1 MGILTRFAWEKI
13 NILQQDDWKSI
24 TDAMPDGLMVLDAQA
39 HVMAINP
46 AFTRITGFS
55 QDEIVG
61 NSCSVLGCSACPEP
75 GLGPG
80 CVLSGGAQGETV
92 SCDMVHKTGRTL
104 HLWKRASLLSA
115 ADGSVLGAVE
125 TLIDDSELKPAEA
138 TAHMLYQLNDGR
150 RLLVGRSPAMA
161 ALMDALDGLAMA
173 DTPILIQGESGSGKE
188 LVARLLH
195 QLGPRSKHSMIK
207 LNCATLQPEEFE
219 LEPWST
225 DVQPVRDVIL
235 DEISDLPLISQKRLA
250 LFLEKKREAGLRVIA
265 LSNRDLGELVNQ
277 GKFSGELWAKICTV
291 MLTVPPLRKRPEDL
305 PVLIEKLLSDQCL
318 RQGRPTA
325 RVDRDALNLLQNHSW
340 PGNVR
345 ELINALEYALM
356 QAPQGL
362 IQAAHLPPSL
372 SGNLLAA
379 DDVYQSCNERQ
390 RLVLALR
397 KAGGNQSEAAR
408 LLGVSRVTV
417 WKRMQR
423 YGIDPKAL

>member
-1 MGILTRFAWEKI
+1 LEKI
-13 NILQQDDWKSI
+13 SILQQDDWKSI

-39 HVMAINP
+39 HVVAINP

-55 QDEIVG
+55 SDEIVG
-61 NSCSVLGCSACPEP
+61 NSCSVLGCNACPKP
-75 GLGPG
+75 GLGRG

-92 SCDMVHKTGRTL
+92 SCNMVHKSGRTL
-104 HLWKRASLLSA
+104 YLWKRASLLAA

-125 TLIDDSELKPAEA
+125 TLIDDNELKPAESPC
-138 TAHMLYQLNDGR
+138 HVLYQLNDGR
-150 RLLVGRSPAMA
+150 RLLVGLSPAMA
-161 ALMDALDGLAMA
+161 TLMDALDGLAIA

-195 QLGPRSKHSMIK
+195 QLGPRSKRPMIK
-207 LNCATLQPEEFE
+207 LNCATLQPEEFD
-219 LEPWST
+219 LEPWHADS
-225 DVQPVRDVIL
+225 QPKTDVIL
-235 DEISDLPLISQKRLA
+235 DEISDLPLASQKRLA
-250 LFLEKKREAGLRVIA
+250 LSLEKKRDAGLRVIA
-265 LSNRDLGELVNQ
+265 LSNRDLGELANH
-277 GKFSGELWAKICTV
+277 GKFSGELWPKICTV

-305 PVLIEKLLSDQCL
+305 PLLIERLLSDLCL

-325 RVDRDALNLLQNHSW
+325 RVDRDALNLLQNYSW

-356 QAPQGL
+356 QAPKGL
-362 IQAAHLPPSL
+362 IQATHLPPSL
-372 SGNLLAA
+372 SGTLFVA
-379 DDVYQSCNERQ
+379 DDASHTCDERQ
-390 RLVLALR
+390 RLILALR
-397 KAGGNQSEAAR
+397 KAGGNRSEAAR

>member
-1 MGILTRFAWEKI
+1 M
-13 NILQQDDWKSI
+13 QQDDWKNI

-39 HVMAINP
+39 NIVAVNP
-46 AFTRITGFS
+46 AFTKITGFS
-55 QDEIVG
+55 ADEIIG
-61 NSCSVLGCSACPEP
+61 SSCSVLGCSACPEP

-80 CVLSGGAQGETV
+80 CVLSGGAQGGTV
-92 SCDMVHKTGRTL
+92 SCNMVHKSGRTL
-104 HLWKRASLLSA
+104 CLWKRASLLA
-115 ADGSVLGAVE
+115 ASDGSILGAVE
-125 TLIDDSELKPAEA
+125 TLIDDNELKPADSPCQI
-138 TAHMLYQLNDGR
+138 LYQLNDGR
-150 RLLVGRSPAMA
+150 RLLVGRSPAMVT
-161 ALMDALDGLAMA
+161 LMDALDGLATG

-195 QLGPRSKHSMIK
+195 QLGPRNKRPMIK
-207 LNCATLQPEEFE
+207 LSCATMQPEGFDGD
-219 LEPWST
+219 PWNADNRIGT
-225 DVQPVRDVIL
+225 DVVL
-235 DEISDLPLISQKRLA
+235 DEISDLPLAAQKRLT
-250 LFLEKKREAGLRVIA
+250 LFLEKNRPAGFRIIA
-265 LSNRDLGELVNQ
+265 LSNRDLAVRVQRN
-277 GKFSGELWAKICTV
+277 KFSGELWQKICTV

-305 PVLIEKLLSDQCL
+305 PLLVERLLSDLCL

-325 RVDRDALNLLQNHSW
+325 RVDRDALKLLQSHSW

-372 SGNLLAA
+372 SGNLFVG
-379 DDVYQSCNERQ
+379 DDASQTCDERQ

-397 KAGGNQSEAAR
+397 RAKGNQSEAAR

-423 YGIDPKAL
+423 YGIDPKVL